1 MRDEQLRLK
10 IIAMSAVPSTSDLQ
24 QLLAPLPLAALGW
37 LCVGFHI
44 ADAPGRADT
53 ILALLVRAGLAAA
66 PYATRQ
72 VVSDVLARVLARAPH
87 LITVSVQD
95 TSLLVPSLRRE
106 ALHPLARFVHDFAP
120 LAAPSRCSCG
130 HRLVRWRKEAACF
143 FTLARGMVPGKVLFL
158 RCFRCSSVCGPSLSC
173 LSSLGRSI
181 LQSGC
186 FYLDDVTV
194 QIAFVLI
201 RRVHVS
207 RGPAWG
213 QVGLGAGQQCRRI
226 PLFHMGSTV
235 LIYWVPRDQM
245 HAGSMPHRKF
255 AGKFT
260 CCVSFWDAC
269 LVAA

>member
-1 MRDEQLRLK
+1 
-10 IIAMSAVPSTSDLQ
+10 MSAVPSTSDLQ

-120 LAAPSRCSCG
+120 LAWSAG
-130 HRLVRWRKEAACF
+130 ARKLRASSHWHVEWS
-143 FTLARGMVPGKVLFL
+143 LA
-158 RCFRCSSVCGPSLSC
+158 RCSSSDA
-173 LSSLGRSI
+173 
-181 LQSGC
+181 SG
-186 FYLDDVTV
+186 
-194 QIAFVLI
+194 A
-201 RRVHVS
+201 
-207 RGPAWG
+207 
-213 QVGLGAGQQCRRI
+213 
-226 PLFHMGSTV
+226 PLYV
-235 LIYWVPRDQM
+235 VR
-245 HAGSMPHRKF
+245 A
-255 AGKFT
+255 
-260 CCVSFWDAC
+260 
-269 LVAA
+269 LVASPLSEGASCSLDVFILTT